1 LQEGSKPVVDVFRA
15 PASEIDLA
23 GVREFVVAAE
33 ASDALTESRVL
44 ELKGKIDGRNVVKA
58 IAGMANADG
67 GVVLVGVREDVHG
80 DARLVGIT
88 KGAVGALVG
97 QLRTLL
103 DPSLEPEIIP
113 VTVPTAASGDDR
125 VILVVRVDP
134 DATDRPVTLAGTV
147 YIRGFGATTP
157 ATRAQMLALLT
168 ESDGAAVGAL
178 AGPQLQVGGIGP
190 WPWPDAAPPEL
201 QIRVRATG
209 WLPPS
214 AALRAILDNR
224 IKERVLGELNTGP
237 LAGQMRMLA
246 DQRGS
251 GEVAWRF
258 ERPRSSW
265 LHATCTLPPLPGT
278 VDAQG
283 EGVGGRLY
291 VQRAGR
297 MVDVL
302 VALGLNPYRDGTGQ
316 PIRVTQPGTVELPD
330 GTPLRV
336 ELDELF
342 STLVVLR
349 RVAASLVEICAGPDA
364 RVVRHGHAEAALA
377 CVGRSID
384 QFVALDVFPRD
395 GDEQLPTYVFPALA
409 HADLGEAA
417 VRRLVAMW
425 LERLLLDLGARQFD
439 ERLRL
444 LAYSV
449 VEAPRQE
456 GATVV

>member
-1 LQEGSKPVVDVFRA
+1 MVDVFRA

-103 DPSLEPEIIP
+103 DP
-113 VTVPTAASGDDR
+113 
-125 VILVVRVDP
+125 
-134 DATDRPVTLAGTV
+134 
-147 YIRGFGATTP
+147 
-157 ATRAQMLALLT
+157 
-168 ESDGAAVGAL
+168 
-178 AGPQLQVGGIGP
+178 
-190 WPWPDAAPPEL
+190 PDAAPPEL